1 MKVLWTTN
9 RHSRMGD
16 SSIQLPDPSVYHS
29 QPDSCFLMPSRSSIC
44 LTLFFLLLGAP
55 SLALSQAYMTRAGH
69 AEFSSHVPLH
79 TFTGTSDHL
88 VGQVKLDDA
97 TVDFYLDLETLRT
110 GIGKRDRDMRETL
123 ETDQFPFAEFFG
135 KLTTSFDPSSSAAQ
149 PARVRGEFTVHGVTR
164 EVEIEGT
171 LQPVGDGLKVEATWQ
186 INLKNY
192 NIEPPSLL
200 IMRVEE
206 TVDIRVDA
214 VLAPV
219 DS

>member
-1 MKVLWTTN
+1 MKALWITS
-9 RHSRMGD
+9 RRSRMDD
-16 SSIQLPDPSVYHS
+16 SSFRCQVRQRTIRSPDFCS
-29 QPDSCFLMPSRSSIC
+29 LMPSRPSIC
-44 LTLFFLLLGAP
+44 LTLIFMLLGAP
-55 SLALSQAYMTRAGH
+55 SLALSQVYMTRAGH

-79 TFTGTSDHL
+79 TFTGISDHL
-88 VGQVKLDDA
+88 IGQIKLDDA

-135 KLTTSFDPSSSAAQ
+135 KLITSFDPSSSAAQ

-186 INLKNY
+186 INLKDY

-206 TVDIRVDA
+206 TVDIRINA
-214 VLAPV
+214 VLPPV
-219 DS
+219 NS